1 MTHQPVINRTKISIS
16 LIVPILVECL
26 PLQPYKIIN
35 FSYSMKYAKYFWG
48 TSVHDLYQSIDAKKG
63 A

>member
-1 MTHQPVINRTKISIS
+1 
-16 LIVPILVECL
+16 
-26 PLQPYKIIN
+26 
-35 FSYSMKYAKYFWG
+35 MKYAKYFWG